1 MTDPVNHP
9 EHYQGSIECLDA
21 IEASMT
27 HEEFCGYLKGNII
40 KYVWRYKKKGLVTD
54 LEKSEFYLKR
64 LIKTEKVGQ
73 LERDQGEVSQGVISQ
88 SVAPTSL

>member
-21 IEASMT
+21 IEASMN

-40 KYVWRYKKKGLVTD
+40 KYVWRYKRKGLVTD

-73 LERDQGEVSQGVISQ
+73 LERDQGEVS
-88 SVAPTSL
+88 

>member
-1 MTDPVNHP
+1 MKDPVNHP

-54 LEKSEFYLKR
+54 LLKSEFYLKR

-73 LERDQGEVSQGVISQ
+73 LERDQGEVS
-88 SVAPTSL
+88 

>member
-1 MTDPVNHP
+1 
-9 EHYQGSIECLDA
+9 
-21 IEASMT
+21 MT

-40 KYVWRYKKKGLVTD
+40 KYVWRYKRKGLVTD

-73 LERDQGEVSQGVISQ
+73 LERDQGEVS
-88 SVAPTSL
+88 

>member
-1 MTDPVNHP
+1 MTDQVNHP
-9 EHYQGSIECLDA
+9 EHYSGSIECLDA

-54 LEKSEFYLKR
+54 LLKSEFYLKR

-73 LERDQGEVSQGVISQ
+73 LERDQGEVS
-88 SVAPTSL
+88 

>member
-1 MTDPVNHP
+1 MIDPVNHP

-73 LERDQGEVSQGVISQ
+73 LERDQGEVS
-88 SVAPTSL
+88 